1 MNPMH
6 NFHGWNMRE
15 HIHESN
21 LIENVDDPAADDQS
35 LIAWRYLSQ
44 QSKLDL
50 DVLLDLHAIIMKDQ
64 LPSKDCG
71 KLRTIMV
78 TVGGR
83 PTPEPY
89 LAQQILHNWL
99 YTMQYHIRS
108 VDPLEMHIKF
118 EHIHPFIDG
127 NGRTGRMLLW
137 WHEII
142 TGERPT
148 KFAAAEKERY
158 YELFNK

>member
-1 MNPMH
+1 MNPMQR
-6 NFHGWNMRE
+6 FRGWNLRE

-21 LIENVDDPAADDQS
+21 LIESVDDPKADAQS
-35 LIAWRYLSQ
+35 LQAWYFLSEQ
-44 QSKLDL
+44 TQLNI
-50 DVLLDLHAIIMKDQ
+50 DVLLDLHALIMTDQ
-64 LPSKDCG
+64 LPAEKRG

-83 PTPEPY
+83 PTPEPF

-99 YTMQYHIRS
+99 YTMQYHFQS

-118 EHIHPFIDG
+118 ENIHPFIDG

-142 TGERPT
+142 TGEAPT
-148 KFAAAEKERY
+148 LFRAAEKEKY
-158 YELFNK
+158 YELFN